1 MYDDRQLLEIEL
13 EATYQ
18 LDENGR
24 FTDPKATRFFL
35 GQTRSGNVRRF
46 RNDQPDEL
54 IKEIDAIIAQEP
66 VVSDLRAGLS
76 HFEEYQRILSKWD
89 PVRGVARGLG
99 YRYPEKLTRFPD
111 AVRVDQTNIHLAA
124 HTFPW
129 LLEEF
134 DDWQPCLAVVD
145 DGKFVSVCLSVR
157 ISAMAHVAGVN
168 TLEDYRRKGYAT
180 AVAVE
185 WGIAVRELGLIPIYS
200 TELDNEASQGVA
212 TKAGLLL
219 YNADHHF
226 K

>member
-1 MYDDRQLLEIEL
+1 MYEDCQLVEIEA
-13 EATYQ
+13 EATYH

-24 FTDPKATRFFL
+24 FTGAKASRFAL
-35 GQTRSGNVRRF
+35 WQTRSGNVRRF
-46 RNDQPDEL
+46 RNDQPDDL
-54 IKEIDAIIAQEP
+54 IEEIDAVFVQEP
-66 VVSDLRAGLS
+66 VIHDLRAGLT
-76 HFEEYQRILSKWD
+76 HLEEYKRIFSRWE
-89 PVRGVARGLG
+89 PVRRVARGLG
-99 YRYPEKLTRFPD
+99 YRYPEKLTPFPD
-111 AVRVDQTNIHLAA
+111 AVRVDQANVHLGA

-129 LLEEF
+129 LLEELE
-134 DDWQPCLAVVD
+134 DCQPCLAVVD
-145 DGKFVSVCLSVR
+145 DGKFVSVCHSAR
-157 ISAMAHVAGVN
+157 ISAMAHVAGVM

-212 TKAGLLL
+212 ARAGLLL

>member
-76 HFEEYQRILSKWD
+76 HFEEYQRILSAD
-89 PVRGVARGLG
+89 GRSYLAPLMATLSCEDLARPKG
-99 YRYPEKLTRFPD
+99 TREPD
-111 AVRVDQTNIHLAA
+111 
-124 HTFPW
+124 
-129 LLEEF
+129 
-134 DDWQPCLAVVD
+134 CL
-145 DGKFVSVCLSVR
+145 
-157 ISAMAHVAGVN
+157 
-168 TLEDYRRKGYAT
+168 
-180 AVAVE
+180 
-185 WGIAVRELGLIPIYS
+185 
-200 TELDNEASQGVA
+200 
-212 TKAGLLL
+212 
-219 YNADHHF
+219 
-226 K
+226 